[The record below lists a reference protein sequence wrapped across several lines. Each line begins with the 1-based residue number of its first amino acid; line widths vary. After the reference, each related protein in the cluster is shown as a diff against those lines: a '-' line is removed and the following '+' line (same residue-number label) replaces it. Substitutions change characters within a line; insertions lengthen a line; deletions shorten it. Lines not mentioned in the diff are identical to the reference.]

1 MNLQKIFGDNWTRI
15 LTGKRP
21 LCHSTNSVRALKN
34 KRIKS
39 TTSCDYSCQCS
50 WSLALTLSGIIF
62 HRHDVLVPNDLLRWI
77 QRHVVQRLQLRRAS
91 FMPRHLPPM
100 TTHCCHSCI
109 FNRHLPPMTT
119 HCCQSCIFN
128 NTTAAHHYNYFCYD
142 KIVSNRH
149 PFNSLFSETTWVSQ
163 HQKG

>member
-77 QRHVVQRLQLRRAS
+77 ERHVVQRLQLRWAS
-91 FMPRHLPPM
+91 FMTRHLPPM

-109 FNRHLPPMTT
+109 FN
-119 HCCQSCIFN
+119 
-128 NTTAAHHYNYFCYD
+128 NTTAARHYKYFCYD

-149 PFNSLFSETTWVSQ
+149 PFNSLFSKTTWVFQ